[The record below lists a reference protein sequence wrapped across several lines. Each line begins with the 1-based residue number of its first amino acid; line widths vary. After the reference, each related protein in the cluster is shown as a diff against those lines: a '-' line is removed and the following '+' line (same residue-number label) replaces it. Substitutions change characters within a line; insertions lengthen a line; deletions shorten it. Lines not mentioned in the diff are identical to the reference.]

1 VGGVWSSNGYV
12 VTFLKSTLIKATTVA
27 ASVSPCRLCSLGSLC
42 SLCSFGSL
50 GFSSVGSSSSCCCFA
65 NNSFFFKFVENL

>member
-1 VGGVWSSNGYV
+1 

-27 ASVSPCRLCSLGSLC
+27 ASVSPCRLGSLC